1 MFSFV
6 GAFLVKYFSGCTT
19 SNGIWHRGFDTV
31 WNTLAEDFF
40 LLQKLFIMIFDIWN
54 YIIPSDKLMQKIWWC
69 SCAATQD
76 KGSGVGNS
84 RRLPKRPPRQIF
96 PISNPH
102 SIQDDFFQF
111 FCCKFLWSSF
121 PAWLRQS
128 DGELGQFLH
137 KCELTSFFISNKQFP
152 SGEEKYVDSR
162 KNFPSH
168 LVRRKSDF
176 KGKFHPF
183 APS

>member
-1 MFSFV
+1 MMTR
-6 GAFLVKYFSGCTT
+6 GAELA
-19 SNGIWHRGFDTV
+19 I
-31 WNTLAEDFF
+31 AEDFPRDLPDKYSQF
-40 LLQKLFIMIFDIWN
+40 LIPVQLKTIFFN
-54 YIIPSDKLMQKIWWC
+54 
-69 SCAATQD
+69 
-76 KGSGVGNS
+76 
-84 RRLPKRPPRQIF
+84 
-96 PISNPH
+96 
-102 SIQDDFFQF
+102 F
-111 FCCKFLWSSF
+111 FCCKTLWSSF

>member
-1 MFSFV
+1 MFSVV

-19 SNGIWHRGFDTV
+19 STGIWHSLRHFLGGFLFCRGFSSWYLT
-31 WNTLAEDFF
+31 FR
-40 LLQKLFIMIFDIWN
+40 N
-54 YIIPSDKLMQKIWWC
+54 YVIPHERLMQKIWWC

-84 RRLPKRPPRQIF
+84 RRPPKRPPRQIF
-96 PISNPH
+96 PISKPRSTQN
-102 SIQDDFFQF
+102 DFFQF

-152 SGEEKYVDSR
+152 SGEDKYVDSR
-162 KNFPSH
+162 KNFLSP
-168 LVRRKSDF
+168 LLRKEKWF
-176 KGKFHPF
+176 
-183 APS
+183 